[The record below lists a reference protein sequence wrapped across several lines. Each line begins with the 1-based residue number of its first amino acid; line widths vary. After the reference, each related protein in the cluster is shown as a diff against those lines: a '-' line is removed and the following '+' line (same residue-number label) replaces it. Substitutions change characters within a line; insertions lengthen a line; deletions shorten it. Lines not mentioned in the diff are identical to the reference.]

1 MNKKEV
7 SQACRGIP
15 QRESSTGYFSCLP
28 LVLMK
33 SSYAKPGFMS
43 SEGKGKHLEKI
54 RSERSLAGS
63 GVRMAEKA
71 KKLRIAMFGD
81 GDIIGTTKK
90 NHVESGL
97 LAA

>member
-1 MNKKEV
+1 
-7 SQACRGIP
+7 
-15 QRESSTGYFSCLP
+15 
-28 LVLMK
+28 
-33 SSYAKPGFMS
+33 MS
-43 SEGKGKHLEKI
+43 SEGKRRYLNKTI
-54 RSERSLAGS
+54 RESNLVGSE
-63 GVRMAEKA
+63 VRMAENT